1 MICAFSCVSILKSQ
15 EMVTGFDADLG
26 FVPVFIFYFVVTS
39 RDDGLKNFLK
49 NFSAVLGFATVLK
62 I

>member
-1 MICAFSCVSILKSQ
+1 MMCVFSCVSILKSQ
-15 EMVTGFDADLG
+15 EMVTGFDANLG

-39 RDDGLKNFLK
+39 RDDGLKNF
-49 NFSAVLGFATVLK
+49 SAVLDFATVLK